1 MNTNVFDELV
11 IVKRSGQRVAFNKA
25 KIAIAIKKAFDSTY
39 EDYDPN
45 SINKIY
51 ASVLSF
57 IEENYKERKTISVE
71 DIQDIIENT
80 LNTSKFQEV
89 YLAFKEYRVK
99 RAQSRDLF
107 TTKQQHKFLK
117 AMEFLASKDVNSFE
131 SILTFTSSIS
141 QEYSRAYLLDN
152 KYTRGHDEGVI
163 YIHNLGR
170 YSFKISKGAI
180 LDLSKIDIN
189 DNYIFYLITFLRNLK
204 KEQYGEHVLA
214 SIDKVLT
221 PYYIYLY
228 KDYLIDYLSKY
239 LDLEGLLPYINFN
252 ALKDEISMVDK
263 LDDLKVD
270 KYFKSSKVNDI
281 YLKAKED
288 AGAKTYEKVAL
299 DLKNLLISLDDDS
312 IFQEEG
318 YTLSFGSSNDSIAKI
333 IRKIILDLFKEMNFK
348 NINFNYKLSD
358 SSQVDEI
365 LDMVDANKDFNI
377 INLKSKA
384 NQTKESDIEYFYT
397 GEKIIDNIINEDKR
411 VSLGRIMLA
420 NSSIN
425 LSRIALMAK
434 DKDDFYNQL
443 NNCLELAK
451 GELLVAFENMCN
463 YYKENYSY
471 LFKERVIL
479 DSEKLE
485 PLQKVRKIF
494 RGGILYINI
503 IGLYETKNYFFKDN
517 EAELFV
523 LLEYLDNYVKKISNE
538 ERLNFSISA
547 ISYPDAST
555 HFMNIDKTIFGN
567 QVKNITN
574 KSLYD
579 EAYKAFN
586 SLDSISKYES
596 LLNGGHKYVIEVTN
610 KLSKKKLKE
619 MLVDAISKD
628 IAFIN
633 IRVGD

>member
-1 MNTNVFDELV
+1 MSTNVFDELV

-51 ASVLSF
+51 ANVLSF

-80 LNTSKFQEV
+80 LNDSKYQEA

-152 KYTRGHDEGVI
+152 KYTRGHDEGI
-163 YIHNLGR
+163 IFIHNLGR
-170 YSFKISKGAI
+170 YSFKISKGSI

-189 DNYIFYLITFLRNLK
+189 DNYIFYLITFLRNIK

-214 SIDKVLT
+214 SIDKVFS

-228 KDYLIDYLSKY
+228 KNYLIDYLSKY

-252 ALKDEISMVDK
+252 ALKDEIAMCDK
-263 LDDLKVD
+263 LDDLSFD
-270 KYFKSSKVNDI
+270 KYFKSSKVNAI

-288 AGAKTYEKVAL
+288 ASLVTYNKVSN
-299 DLKNLLISLDDDS
+299 DLKNLLISLDDET

-318 YTLSFGSSNDSIAKI
+318 YTLSFAGDNDDISLI
-333 IRKIILDLFKEMNFK
+333 IKKIILDLFKEMNFK

-358 SSQVDEI
+358 IKQIDEI
-365 LDMVDANKDFNI
+365 LDMIDASKNFNI
-377 INLKSKA
+377 INLNSKA
-384 NQTKESDIEYFYT
+384 NETKDSDIEYFYA
-397 GEKIIDNIINEDKR
+397 GEKIIDNINEDKR

-425 LSRIALMAK
+425 LSRIALQAK
-434 DKDDFYNQL
+434 DKDDFYKQL
-443 NNCLELAK
+443 NNVLELAK

-503 IGLYETKNYFFKDN
+503 IGLYESSNYFFKND
-517 EAELFV
+517 EKEIFE
-523 LLEYLDNYVKKISNE
+523 LLEYLDNYAKKISNE
-538 ERLNFSISA
+538 ERLNFSVSA
-547 ISYPDAST
+547 INYQDAST
-555 HFMNIDKTIFGN
+555 HFINIDKTIFGN
-567 QVKNITN
+567 KISNITN
-574 KSLYD
+574 KNIYD
-579 EAYKAFN
+579 EAYKAFDN
-586 SLDSISKYES
+586 LNSISKYES
-596 LLNGGHKYVIEVTN
+596 LLSGGHKYVIEVTN

-619 MLVDAISKD
+619 MLIDAINKD